1 MSGLPTLAERAR
13 RTLAASLN
21 ELGAGL
27 SDVAAERV
35 VAVPDASDGFR
46 GTAVVAEAVYDG
58 AEGTISLIFTVG
70 GARRLAA
77 LTGAID
83 EEEAEAGGP
92 QPTQPELDAARD
104 LAATLAPE
112 LAAAAAE
119 VLRVDVAARA
129 ATSRVAADAEDL
141 ASSLAAAGD
150 TILVTFTLLGEP
162 GRLVMP
168 VPEGA
173 AAADFGPTRS
183 AKPLSATPL
192 GPALRGVSV
201 RVWAELGRAQMPT
214 GRLVGLPGGTIVELD
229 RDADDAVD
237 LYVDGQR
244 YATGRLV
251 VTDDEGWGVRIEQVL
266 SRAR

>member
-13 RTLAASLN
+13 ETLAAALA
-21 ELGAGL
+21 ELGEGL
-27 SDVAAERV
+27 SEVAAERI
-35 VAVPDASDGFR
+35 VAAPDAADGVR
-46 GTAVVAEAVYDG
+46 GTAVVAQAAYDG
-58 AEGTISLIFTVG
+58 AEGTMSLILTVG

-92 QPTQPELDAARD
+92 DPTQPELDAARD
-104 LAATLAPE
+104 LSAQLAPQLAAT
-112 LAAAAAE
+112 AAE
-119 VLRVDVAARA
+119 TLRIDVAARSA
-129 ATSRVAADAEDL
+129 ASRVATDPEAL
-141 ASSLAAAGD
+141 AASLAADGD
-150 TILVTFTLLGEP
+150 AILITFTLLGEP
-162 GRLVMP
+162 GRLVMA

-173 AAADFGPTRS
+173 VAGDFGPART

-192 GPALRGVSV
+192 GPALREVSV

-251 VTDDEGWGVRIEQVL
+251 VTDDESWGVRIEQVL
-266 SRAR
+266 PQAR